1 MTPPLAPP
9 STQRWS
15 AEVVPGVVNGHP
27 CRLYASRPASLSEV
41 VAHSRR
47 WADRDYLVQGAR
59 RLTFAQHERA
69 VLAIAEQ
76 LRELGVRPGDRVAV
90 FAANTPEWVAVF
102 FGVIE
107 LGAVVVPFN
116 GWWSVAEVSAA
127 CASTDPSLVLVD
139 ERRRERVPPGVRT
152 MPLEDFAPAFNAG
165 PLTESAGLTSRFDRD
180 EQVDENDPAMI
191 LFTSGTTGL
200 PKGAVLSHRA
210 LVANLQNLLVVSR
223 RLPDETSEPSS
234 SVTLVGLPL
243 FHIGAIQLILV
254 PVVTGGRVVFT
265 EGRFDPEV
273 VLATIERERITMI
286 SAVPTMMERMLARAA
301 DGDAAGRDLGSM
313 RTVVLGGSPVSTDLL
328 ARVGGLFPNATRG
341 IGQLYGA
348 TECGGMISTGVAAQI
363 AAHPG
368 SSGQLGPVV
377 EAKVDGAL
385 EPGGEGELL
394 VRSPACMDGYWGL
407 PDDPT
412 LDADGWVHTGDV
424 GHVDDEGFV
433 YVTGR
438 LKEVII
444 RGGENIAAPLVEA
457 RLRRHP
463 GVAEA
468 AVLGLPH
475 AELGEEVGAVIV
487 PKGPLDLHEV
497 EAFLREGLAAFA
509 IPTRWWLRDEV
520 LPTNDSGKVL
530 KHALLASW
538 PPHA

>member
-1 MTPPLAPP
+1 VTPVV
-9 STQRWS
+9 TQRWS
-15 AEVVPGVVNGHP
+15 AEVVPGIVNGHP
-27 CRLYASRPASLSEV
+27 CRLYAARPASLSEV

-47 WADRDYLVQGAR
+47 WADRDYLVQGER
-59 RLTFAQHERA
+59 RLTFAQHEAA
-69 VLAIAEQ
+69 VLAIAVQ

-116 GWWSVAEVSAA
+116 GWWSTTEVSAA
-127 CASTDPSLVLVD
+127 CASTEPSVVIAD
-139 ERRRERVPPGVRT
+139 ERRRELVPAG
-152 MPLEDFAPAFNAG
+152 MPVLPLADFAPAFDAA
-165 PLTESAGLTSRFDRD
+165 PLGLRGRFDRG
-180 EQVDENDPAMI
+180 EQVDESAPAMI

-200 PKGAVLSHRA
+200 PKGAILSHRA
-210 LVANLQNLLVVSR
+210 LVANLQNLLVVSK
-223 RLPDETSEPSS
+223 RLPSETPPDETSEPST

-254 PVVTGGRVVFT
+254 PIVTGGRVVFL
-265 EGRFDPEV
+265 EGRFDAEV

-286 SAVPTMMERMLARAA
+286 SAVPTMMERMLACPGA
-301 DGDAAGRDLGSM
+301 GPGGAGRDLGSM

-328 ARVGGLFPNATRG
+328 DRVGRLFPNAKRG
-341 IGQLYGA
+341 IGQLYGS

-368 SSGQLGPVV
+368 SCGQLGPVV
-377 EAKVDGAL
+377 EARVEG
-385 EPGGEGELL
+385 GGEGELL

-407 PDDPT
+407 PGDPT

-424 GHVDDEGFV
+424 GHVDDEGYV

-457 RLRRHP
+457 RLRLHP
-463 GVAEA
+463 AVAEA

-475 AELGEEVGAVIV
+475 ADLGEEVGAVIV
-487 PKGPLDLHEV
+487 PKGPLDLTDV

-520 LPTNDSGKVL
+520 LPTNDAGKVL
-530 KHALLASW
+530 KHALVASW
-538 PPHA
+538 PPAG